1 MEDNVAFLCQQMLEV
16 SQKTAEDLRKQ
27 ISEEI
32 RQCRRCA
39 TLLADFTDVSDMP
52 HLGYLMDCFN
62 SETHWEL
69 LFSVTPSVRV
79 DSTVNFSL
87 IETLFYEETV
97 QVYTYVIL
105 SVTFT
110 LESFYFLFQLKQSLH
125 NHT

>member
-27 ISEEI
+27 ILEEI